1 MWAIEGAAATLY
13 MDQMTAAMKAHNL
26 SMVESPTMIATSV
39 AVSLVAGFTIM
50 FFYTACRPRLGPG
63 PKTAVT
69 VASILWLGGYLLS
82 LIGMQMMGLF
92 PNGLIALWGAVG
104 LVEMNLA
111 ALLGGYIYKED

>member
-1 MWAIEGAAATLY
+1 
-13 MDQMTAAMKAHNL
+13 
-26 SMVESPTMIATSV
+26 
-39 AVSLVAGFTIM
+39 M